1 MNAKN
6 FGRLALVTI
15 GLVERGLDE
24 FLFKGPNG
32 FVEKNP
38 FFNHLGNK
46 GFQLLSHNEF
56 LS

>member
-6 FGRLALVTI
+6 FGRLALITI
-15 GLVERGLDE
+15 GLAERGLDE
-24 FLFKGPNG
+24 FLFKCPDSL
-32 FVEKNP
+32 VEKNS
-38 FFNHLGNK
+38 FLNHLRNK